1 MATKTVTETICDLDG
16 TVPATET
23 IVFGLNGRSYTIDLS
38 EAYAQGLHDAFA
50 PYIAVANQVRG
61 PRSAPAKRLY
71 DPAAVRRWAVSQG
84 AEVSAR
90 GRVSAELIAAYQAAG
105 N

>member
-23 IVFGLNGRSYTIDLS
+23 IVFGLNGKSYTIDLS
-38 EAYAQGLHDAFA
+38 EAYAQGLRDAFA
-50 PYIAVANQVRG
+50 PYIAVARG
-61 PRSAPAKRLY
+61 PRPAPVKRLY
-71 DPAAVRRWAVSQG
+71 DPAAVRRWAISQG